1 MTHTLNIGDRNVL
14 ALRVDSNTHEIDFIL
29 HDEHFESITTLATL
43 AKGGRWIYTTPH
55 TFNRL
60 MNIAKHNKKVRT
72 LIRKVSCQKDEVAKS
87 SLNLTWSCFKRRFNI
102 RIHKIKH
109 AIHL

>member
-1 MTHTLNIGDRNVL
+1 MTHTLDIGNRNVL
-14 ALRVDSNTHEIDFIL
+14 ALKVDENTHEIDFIL
-29 HDEHFESITTLATL
+29 HDEHFENIITLATL
-43 AKGGRWIYTTPH
+43 AQGGRWMYTTPY

-60 MNIAKHNKKVRT
+60 MNIAKNNKKVRT
-72 LIRKVSCQKDEVAKS
+72 LIRKVTNQKDEVSKS